1 MYRLLAT
8 GREWKGTTMLRD
20 ANTKLTD
27 TGEQRHRRR
36 LHLGWL
42 TAGALGLA
50 VVGAGAV
57 QAQRY
62 NDDGPEYGESHGGN
76 SDRSGDRSDM
86 RHDRFDRSDRDG
98 DRYER
103 SNRDER
109 RFGRGDRGE
118 RFDRGDHADRGDSAD
133 RGDRAE
139 RRERSGQRHWQGR
152 QHMSRMERLRAYC
165 SGDNERYEP
174 AIRLYI
180 KADLR
185 LNKDQ
190 EAAFD
195 QLADAVMPAIAD
207 VKKAR
212 CDNLDATA
220 KPTPPERLQRRATML
235 RKMADAAEKAV
246 EPLNKFYASLDD
258 AQKERV
264 QRVMMRRDLGLAAAV
279 FGPSGGHMRGQA
291 QGRWHRT
298 NGDQDGAS
306 ESHSN
311 GNEQPAAPKDDGAQP
326 SKP

>member
-1 MYRLLAT
+1 
-8 GREWKGTTMLRD
+8 
-20 ANTKLTD
+20 
-27 TGEQRHRRR
+27 
-36 LHLGWL
+36 
-42 TAGALGLA
+42 
-50 VVGAGAV
+50 
-57 QAQRY
+57 
-62 NDDGPEYGESHGGN
+62 
-76 SDRSGDRSDM
+76 
-86 RHDRFDRSDRDG
+86 
-98 DRYER
+98 
-103 SNRDER
+103 
-109 RFGRGDRGE
+109 
-118 RFDRGDHADRGDSAD
+118 
-133 RGDRAE
+133 
-139 RRERSGQRHWQGR
+139 
-152 QHMSRMERLRAYC
+152 MSREERLRAYC
-165 SGDNERYEP
+165 SRDSERYEP
-174 AIRLYI
+174 AIRMYI

-220 KPTPPERLQRRATML
+220 KPTPPERLQRRATIL

-279 FGPSGGHMRGQA
+279 FGPSGWHMRGHA

-298 NGDQDGAS
+298 GGDQGGAT
-306 ESHSN
+306 EQNSN
-311 GNEQPAAPKDDGAQP
+311 SSEQPAAPKDDSAQP